1 MVKETRR
8 KKQKHSYR
16 SPRHTRKQKNQTK
29 KPGHNPGDNFYDFIN
44 HSWLEKTTIPPT
56 KSAFG
61 VSEEIEKHIEDQTE
75 RVMKDCIETS
85 QKNIQKPS
93 YMDSLQ
99 ICLGHLAQSVKTA
112 DTQKL
117 NLDTVHTVLSS
128 IQSLQNKE
136 EAAVIMGEM
145 LRYKCR
151 GLMNI
156 YGQYENKNNT
166 QYTYTIGIGGLGL
179 PDPTFY
185 YKQSLHRKTY
195 FNLYKRMIKRLGHLF
210 HIPQLSCV
218 IDVERILAAVLIKT
232 EYESIEHKRTGK
244 ELEEDFKH
252 IPFDHLFKA
261 MGLPH
266 WRQRVFFVESL
277 RWLHTI
283 NKLFHHLGLDY
294 WRLLFSLQFI
304 LFCLP
309 WLPPPYSDMSFAFY
323 HKQLR
328 GQQEKIT
335 REKQAVYVLQQYAPS
350 FFSRLYVE
358 KIVNPE
364 TKPLVTRMVQDF
376 LKVAEKRLANTEWL
390 EPETR
395 VKAQEKVH
403 KMKYIVGYPD
413 SFEHHTIPSLVDNN
427 ILYNLLALGSWQT
440 DYEIQKL
447 GQPITQ
453 RKEWDDAVY
462 VVNAYYYGQANEMVI
477 PSGICNEPFFNA
489 KRHFAWNYGGLGCI
503 LCHEITHAFDKE
515 GKEYDPQ
522 GFQKHWWTPTD
533 NRRYNKQSKAV
544 IALYDKQRVYGFPVN
559 GRKTLSE
566 NIADIGGMGIALDVL
581 KSKLDSMKLTSD
593 ERNQAYRDFFTSY
606 AVSWRL
612 KDKKKKRIQALIMD
626 RHAPAFLRVN
636 LVVSQFQEWY
646 DAFNIKPEDKLYLP
660 PEKRI
665 VIF

>member
-1 MVKETRR
+1 MVVETRR
-8 KKQKHSYR
+8 KKQKGSLR
-16 SPRHTRKQKNQTK
+16 RRTKKQKNQKKNKT
-29 KPGHNPGDNFYDFIN
+29 KPGPGDDFYKFIN
-44 HSWLEKTTIPPT
+44 HDWLEKTTIPPT
-56 KSAFG
+56 RSVFG
-61 VSEEIEKHIEDQTE
+61 VSEEIEKRIEDQTE
-75 RVMKDCIETS
+75 DIMKQCIELS
-85 QKNIQKPS
+85 QKNLKNPS

-99 ICLGHLAQSVKTA
+99 ICLGLLGQSVKTA
-112 DTQKL
+112 DTQKI
-117 NLDTVHTVLSS
+117 NLDTVHSVLSS

-136 EAAVIMGEM
+136 EVAVIMGEM

-151 GLMNI
+151 GLFNI

-185 YKQSLHRKTY
+185 HKQSLHRKTY
-195 FNLYKRMIKRLGHLF
+195 LALYKHMLKRLGHLF

-218 IDVERILAAVLIKT
+218 VDLERKLAAVLIKT
-232 EYESIEHKRTGK
+232 EYESVEYKRTGK

-252 IPFDHLFKA
+252 IPFDHIFGA

-266 WRQRVFFVESL
+266 WRQRIFFVESL
-277 RWLHTI
+277 RWLHTL
-283 NKLFHHLGLDY
+283 NKLFNHLGLDY

-309 WLPPPYSDMSFAFY
+309 WLPPPYSDISFTFY
-323 HKQLR
+323 RKQLR
-328 GQQEKIT
+328 GQQQKIT
-335 REKQAVYVLQQYAPS
+335 REKQAVYVLQQYASPL
-350 FFSRLYVE
+350 FSRLYVD

-364 TKPLVTRMVQDF
+364 TKPLVVHMVKDF
-376 LKVAEKRLANTEWL
+376 LKVAENRLANTLWL

-413 SFEHHTIPSLVDNN
+413 SFEHHKIPTLDSQN
-427 ILYNLLALGSWQT
+427 ILYNLLTLGSWRT

-447 GQPITQ
+447 GQPISQ
-453 RKEWDDAVY
+453 RKEWDDSVH
-462 VVNAYYYGQANEMVI
+462 VVNAYYYGQANEIVI
-477 PSGICNEPFFNA
+477 PSGICNDPFFNSS
-489 KRHFAWNYGGLGCI
+489 RPFAWNYGGLGCI

-544 IALYDKQRVYGFPVN
+544 IEFYNKQRVQGFPIN

-566 NIADIGGMGIALDVL
+566 NIADIGGMGIALDAL
-581 KSKLDSMKLTSD
+581 KSKLDSMKLTSE
-593 ERNQAYRDFFTSY
+593 ERKQAYRDFFTSY

-612 KDKKKKRIQALIMD
+612 KDKKKKRIQSLIMD

-646 DAFNIKPEDKLYLP
+646 DAFDIKPEDTLYLP